1 MMSVVKKPDPER
13 VAITWQE
20 PVMMQVGK
28 SGLTEGIVAE
38 AKRLIKK
45 HKYIKVR
52 LLRSVGSDKH
62 SKQGIFEEL
71 CKQIGAGLAGV
82 RGNTAVIYK
91 TRK

>member
-1 MMSVVKKPDPER
+1 MTSKKKPDPTR
-13 VAITWQE
+13 IAIAWQE
-20 PVMMQVGK
+20 PVLMQVGK

-38 AKRLIKK
+38 AKRLMKK

-52 LLRSVGSDKH
+52 LLRSTGSDKY
-62 SKQGIFEEL
+62 SKKGIFEDL

>member
-1 MMSVVKKPDPER
+1 MSSKKKPDSTK
-13 VAITWQE
+13 VAIAWQE

-52 LLRSVGSDKH
+52 LLRSTGSDKY
-62 SKQGIFEEL
+62 SKQGIFEDL
-71 CKQIGAGLAGV
+71 CRQIGAGLAGV
-82 RGNTAVIYK
+82 RGSTAVIYK
-91 TRK
+91 TKK